1 LLVDYNWLSSLSITH
16 TNVNIYDNYYGGS
29 QVNCGGG
36 GDDNAKVKGDIPRLS
51 SWCVARNETQVYLEK
66 KNEMTRVSS
75 CYK

>member
-1 LLVDYNWLSSLSITH
+1 M
-16 TNVNIYDNYYGGS
+16 NIYDNYYGGS

-66 KNEMTRVSS
+66 KT
-75 CYK
+75 K